1 MKKLV
6 FGFIMTLFI
15 LITGCQDNMNET
27 LIVEETNL
35 TSVEDD
41 NQSSEISNYFQKLDS
56 INESV
61 VRSNANI
68 TRGKSE
74 DIGIVAADAYGAYLG
89 AKWGWKN
96 GKGLLGK
103 ASLSVVSAVAMAAVA
118 SFMAA
123 VQNILT
129 RTCNDGSIIPYN
141 QSYIEFKY
149 IENKNDVLNSVLTT
163 YEYTCDPQKWME
175 EHPDME
181 PPLHNMIITSELGDL
196 SYLVRE
202 EDSDEENA
210 EDLENGTYLI
220 DAHAIGIMHNDAL
233 SYLINGNMC
242 DVLSPEVLEMY
253 NIEMID
259 SQAFDNAMSDL
270 ETQIYVDDSWWLRP
284 AHPLETPSEI
294 VTLTEEQQIKWCD
307 NTIQS
312 YFNGLGRIS
321 VVDRNESQTLRN
333 LAEMYISTINGASF
347 LSDTNKIILSSS
359 IMVSAYSY
367 EYWCEY
373 IDSK

>member
-1 MKKLV
+1 MMV
-6 FGFIMTLFI
+6 
-15 LITGCQDNMNET
+15 
-27 LIVEETNL
+27 
-35 TSVEDD
+35 
-41 NQSSEISNYFQKLDS
+41 
-56 INESV
+56 
-61 VRSNANI
+61 
-68 TRGKSE
+68 
-74 DIGIVAADAYGAYLG
+74 
-89 AKWGWKN
+89 
-96 GKGLLGK
+96 
-103 ASLSVVSAVAMAAVA
+103 LS
-118 SFMAA
+118 
-123 VQNILT
+123 
-129 RTCNDGSIIPYN
+129 IPYN